1 MAILDLV
8 EWANPTPSEIVH
20 RIPEGDSGEF
30 RLGSQLVVRENQKAV
45 FYHNGKAADVF
56 DPGRYTL
63 DTENIPI
70 LSSLIG
76 LAFGG
81 KSPFRT
87 EVYFVNL
94 RTFLDLKWGTPQPIA
109 LRDPDFGL
117 ARLRAFGT
125 FAMAVEEPA
134 LFVNKIVGGQGLYT
148 TADIV
153 GYLRGIVTA
162 RLADILG
169 TLKVGLLDLPS
180 QYDEVAAALSASL
193 REEFQALGLTLK
205 SMYVTSISTTE
216 ETQKAIDERA
226 AMGAI
231 GNIDAYLKFKAARA
245 LEPGAGSGGAGDAAA
260 VGMGLG
266 AGAGLGAIMAQMMG
280 QAMQPGRA
288 DATAAKA
295 ADAPPASLDDVF
307 TGLQVLV
314 QRQLAVPQTDR
325 AELVAGLAGL
335 QQALA
340 AASPDLE
347 RVRAARAAITERWPW
362 IADELEAAFKQPAV
376 TAALVRAASLYTGGG

>member
-8 EWANPTPSEIVH
+8 EWANPNPSEIVH
-20 RIPEGDSGEF
+20 RVPEGDSGEF
-30 RLGSQLVVRENQKAV
+30 RLGSQLVVRESQKAV
-45 FYHNGKAADVF
+45 FYHNGQAADVF

-76 LAFGG
+76 LVFGG

-245 LEPGAGSGGAGDAAA
+245 LESGAGGAGDAAA

-266 AGAGLGAIMAQMMG
+266 AGAGLGAIMAQMMD

-288 DATAAKA
+288 DASAAKA
-295 ADAPPASLDDVF
+295 ADTPPASLDDVF

-314 QRQLAVPQTDR
+314 QRQLAVPQADR
-325 AELVAGLAGL
+325 AALVAALASL

-340 AASPDLE
+340 AASPNLDH
-347 RVRAARAAITERWPW
+347 VRAARADITGRWPW

-376 TAALVRAASLYTGGG
+376 TASLVRAASLYTGGG

>member
-1 MAILDLV
+1 MG
-8 EWANPTPSEIVH
+8 H
-20 RIPEGDSGEF
+20 
-30 RLGSQLVVRENQKAV
+30 
-45 FYHNGKAADVF
+45 AATD
-56 DPGRYTL
+56 R
-63 DTENIPI
+63 
-70 LSSLIG
+70 
-76 LAFGG
+76 AA
-81 KSPFRT
+81 R
-87 EVYFVNL
+87 
-94 RTFLDLKWGTPQPIA
+94 
-109 LRDPDFGL
+109 PDFGL

-245 LEPGAGSGGAGDAAA
+245 LEPGAGGGGAGDAAA

-314 QRQLAVPQTDR
+314 QRQLAVPQADR

-347 RVRAARAAITERWPW
+347 RVRAARAGITERWPW